1 MTLKS
6 MILKC
11 EWRGLKWPGILRK
24 AFKFSFK
31 AVRFKETHFRW
42 SSWVWL
48 RSFTR
53 LSRSSIE
60 WERRPTMPLLLYITR
75 YDHFDFDVV
84 DDKAGGK
91 SFCAQVAAVKESLER
106 KQRRLTSLLARS
118 KLRRYRRH
126 NHHNCRHLQHNHHH
140 YLHNYYIYNN
150 LTVFHWHQLQLS
162 LVWIIGH

>member
-1 MTLKS
+1 
-6 MILKC
+6 
-11 EWRGLKWPGILRK
+11 
-24 AFKFSFK
+24 
-31 AVRFKETHFRW
+31 
-42 SSWVWL
+42 
-48 RSFTR
+48 
-53 LSRSSIE
+53 
-60 WERRPTMPLLLYITR
+60 MPLLLYITR
-75 YDHFDFDVV
+75 YDHFDFDGV
-84 DDKAGGK
+84 DDKAGGKSVDDKTGGK

-126 NHHNCRHLQHNHHH
+126 NHHNCRHLQHYHHH